1 MTSDSDSDDDDYDAE
16 VGAQALCNGHH
27 KVISTTLY
35 MVISSAL
42 FLKFTDVGLHSGQMY
57 CTWTKITAFKYLNA
71 LKSLTFKAKN
81 SHWGDKFCIILCILQ
96 QQQQQQQS

>member
-16 VGAQALCNGHH
+16 VEAQALCNGHH

-42 FLKFTDVGLHSGQMY
+42 FLSLQMWVS
-57 CTWTKITAFKYLNA
+57 TVVK
-71 LKSLTFKAKN
+71 
-81 SHWGDKFCIILCILQ
+81 CIAHELRLLLSSI
-96 QQQQQQQS
+96 